1 MKMKR
6 FAAKDMRE
14 ALGMVREAFGPDAV
28 IMSNSSTEQGV
39 EVVAA
44 VDFDE
49 SVIKENA
56 PYYDPA
62 PSKRT
67 KAPIQLVEDHD
78 VARLETQITE
88 IKAMMRDYFRST
100 RLEQVEQNNTTV
112 TAVLRKLYDYGV
124 SGKVCQ
130 SLLKRLDN
138 AADFEAVWQQS
149 LTLLTSDL
157 SVSEDSLI
165 QSGGVHAFV
174 GPTGVG
180 KTTTIAK
187 IAARFCLRYKP
198 EHLALI
204 TTDNYR
210 IAAFEQLATY
220 GKILSV
226 PVYHIDGLES
236 LKSRLSKCQD
246 KKLVLIDTA
255 GLNQRDMR
263 LQTQMDML
271 SDAHPNMNKVLVLA
285 ANSHP
290 NTVRDVL
297 TQVRRKQIQS
307 CVLTKLDESLSL
319 AHIVSALIEYKLP
332 LSYVCHGQKVPED
345 IMPAQAEHIISSM
358 IEIAQQ
364 SEQPAT
370 SFVDIFQKGA
380 FNATV

>member
-6 FAAKDMRE
+6 FIAKDMRE
-14 ALGMVREAFGPDAV
+14 ALAKVREAFGPDAV
-28 IMSNSSTEQGV
+28 IMSNTKTKDGV
-39 EVVAA
+39 ELVAA
-44 VDFDE
+44 IDFDE
-49 SVIKENA
+49 SVIKDNAA
-56 PYYDPA
+56 PYEQA
-62 PSKRT
+62 PSRRQ

-100 RLEQVEQNNTTV
+100 RLEQVEQVHPTV

-124 SGKVCQ
+124 SEKVCQ
-130 SLLKRLDN
+130 SLLQRLSPSQDYN
-138 AADFEAVWQQS
+138 QVWQQA
-149 LTLLTSDL
+149 LQLMTSDL
-157 SVSEDSLI
+157 AIRQDSLI
-165 QSGGVHAFV
+165 QSGGVHAFI

-187 IAARFCLRYKP
+187 IAARFCLRYNP

-226 PVYHIDGLES
+226 PVYHIDGLDS
-236 LKSRLSKCQD
+236 LKSRLAKCTD

-255 GLNQRDMR
+255 GLNQRDIR
-263 LQTQMDML
+263 LQTQLDML
-271 SDAHPNMNKVLVLA
+271 NAAHERMNKVLVLA

-290 NTVRDVL
+290 KTVRDVL
-297 TQVRRKQIQS
+297 KQVKHKQIQS
-307 CVLTKLDESLSL
+307 SVITKLDESLSL
-319 AHIVSALIEYKLP
+319 AHLVSVLIEYQLP
-332 LSYVCHGQKVPED
+332 ISYLCNGQKVPED
-345 IMPAQAEHIISSM
+345 ILPAEADHLISSM
-358 IEIAQQ
+358 IDIAEHNTQ
-364 SEQPAT
+364 SSH

-380 FNATV
+380 LNATV